1 MVELSKELSRI
12 EPVVKLFEE
21 YSTLINEK
29 ENATDLIDEKDDEL
43 QALAKEEIEFIYNQ
57 LLELEEQ
64 IMPLLL
70 TDDPRDNS
78 DINLEIRAGTGGQE
92 AAIFAGDIFRM
103 YARFCEE
110 QRWSVEILN
119 QNESGQGGYKEIIAR
134 VLGKG
139 VFSKLKFLSL
149 IHI

>member
-1 MVELSKELSRI
+1 MKDSIINKLKIIKEQYHSIGKQLSDEATQKNNKLMVELSKELSRI

-43 QALAKEEIEFIYNQ
+43 QALAKEEIEFIDNQ

-78 DINLEIRAGTGGQE
+78 
-92 AAIFAGDIFRM
+92 
-103 YARFCEE
+103 
-110 QRWSVEILN
+110 
-119 QNESGQGGYKEIIAR
+119 
-134 VLGKG
+134 
-139 VFSKLKFLSL
+139 LSL

>member
-1 MVELSKELSRI
+1 MKDSIINKLKIIKEQYHSIGKQLSDEATQKNNKLMVELSKELSRI

-21 YSTLINEK
+21 YSTLMNEK

-43 QALAKEEIEFIYNQ
+43 QALAKEEIEFIDNQ

-78 DINLEIRAGTGGQE
+78 DIYLEIRAGTGGQ
-92 AAIFAGDIFRM
+92 
-103 YARFCEE
+103 
-110 QRWSVEILN
+110 
-119 QNESGQGGYKEIIAR
+119 
-134 VLGKG
+134 
-139 VFSKLKFLSL
+139 LSL